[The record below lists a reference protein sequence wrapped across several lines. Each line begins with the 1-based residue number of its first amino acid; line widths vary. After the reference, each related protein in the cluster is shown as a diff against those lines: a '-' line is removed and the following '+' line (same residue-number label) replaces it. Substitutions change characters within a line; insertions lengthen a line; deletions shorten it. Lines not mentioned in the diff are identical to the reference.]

1 MNIKKLIG
9 KRIQEIRKQK
19 KITQEYLAELIVIE
33 TPSISNIETGKYFP
47 SAENLDKILEV
58 LEIEPSELFLCE
70 YNDNQKT
77 LIDIMTKL
85 MNKSKKL
92 TELMYKFY
100 LSVKN
105 NF

>member
-1 MNIKKLIG
+1 MRGKILNIKKLIG

-58 LEIEPSELFLCE
+58 LE
-70 YNDNQKT
+70 
-77 LIDIMTKL
+77 M
-85 MNKSKKL
+85 
-92 TELMYKFY
+92 
-100 LSVKN
+100 
-105 NF
+105 